1 MRLNMAVV
9 TLAAGAILAASPGIA
24 LASTAASPARVAG
37 QHTVARHRQAEPVLQ
52 LGSTGSAVRKLERRL
67 NALHYYP
74 GEFDGSFGA
83 GTQEAVWAF
92 QEVQGL
98 PVTGVVGSATW
109 RALAHPR
116 SPHALVPRGGA
127 ERIEVNLD
135 GHYLVVYHHN
145 RAALISHVSTGG
157 GYFFCSS
164 GSCSYAV
171 TPTGDFRTLSFSPG
185 WVQVP
190 LGEMYNPVFFIG
202 TEFAIHGET
211 YVPLGPVSHGCV
223 RIPMDVAQIFHK
235 MVRTPG
241 TPVYIRW

>member
-1 MRLNMAVV
+1 MRLIKAVV
-9 TLAAGAILAASPGIA
+9 SLAAGAALLATPGVA
-24 LASTAASPARVAG
+24 LASTGSPAVTASAERAAVAS
-37 QHTVARHRQAEPVLQ
+37 RSEPVLAS
-52 LGSTGSAVRKLERRL
+52 GSTGSAVRNLQRRL
-67 NALHYYP
+67 DALHYYP
-74 GEFDGSFGA
+74 GSINSAFGA

-116 SPHALVPRGGA
+116 SPRALVPRGGS
-127 ERIEVNLD
+127 ERVEVNL
-135 GHYLVVYHHN
+135 GSHYLVLYRHDRV
-145 RAALISHVSTGG
+145 ALISHISAGG
-157 GYFFCSS
+157 GYYFCSG

-171 TPTGDFRTLSFSPG
+171 TPAGNFRTLSFMPG
-185 WVQVP
+185 WVRVP

-202 TEFAIHGET
+202 TAYAIHGEE

-223 RIPMDVAQIFHK
+223 RIPMDVAQIFHR